1 MIIPPVMLVD
11 MVDER
16 VTEMLRQAA
25 DYRRARQASRHRR
38 ALRRAESA
46 LVCDVTSVRPRGDTK
61 SLENAPSH
69 CDALSLASGRS
80 R

>member
-38 ALRRAESA
+38 AESA
-46 LVCDVTSVRPRGDTK
+46 LVCGVTSVRPRGDTK